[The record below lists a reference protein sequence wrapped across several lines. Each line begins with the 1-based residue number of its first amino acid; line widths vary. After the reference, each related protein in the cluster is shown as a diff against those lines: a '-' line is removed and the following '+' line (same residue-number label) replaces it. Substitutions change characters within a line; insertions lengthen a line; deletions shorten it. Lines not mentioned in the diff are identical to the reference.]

1 MAKLTVDKLGD
12 IKGKRVF
19 CRVDFNVP
27 LDEQQNITD
36 DTRIK
41 ASLPTIRFL
50 VEKGAKVILAS
61 HLGRPKGKVIPEMS
75 LRPVAKRLE
84 ELLGQKVKFAPDC
97 VGEEVEKMVAE
108 LQPGEVLL
116 LENLRF
122 HIEEEKNDKEFAK
135 KLANLCDIYVN
146 DAFGTA
152 HRAHASTEGITHFVE
167 KSAAG
172 FLMKKEL
179 EYLGKALS
187 NPERPF
193 VALIGGA
200 KVSTKIGVLENLLT
214 KVDVLLIGGGMT
226 YTFLKAKGLEIGDS
240 LLEPESVE
248 LARKI
253 MEKAESLPQVKLMLP
268 VDCLIA
274 NKFDETAETKVV
286 PVDSIPKGW
295 QGVDIG
301 DKTFEIFAD
310 ELKKAK
316 TIVWNGPVGVFEIDK
331 FAQGT
336 RKIAELLASLDATTI
351 IGGGDTIA
359 AVAKFG
365 VADKM
370 SHVSTGGGASLEF
383 LEGRELPGI
392 AALSEE

>member
-1 MAKLTVDKLGD
+1 MAKLMVDKLEN
-12 IKGKRVF
+12 IEGKRVF

-50 VEKGAKVILAS
+50 LEKGARLILAS

-75 LRPVAKRLE
+75 LRPVAKRLG
-84 ELLGQKVKFAPDC
+84 ELLGQDVKFAPDC
-97 VGEEVEKMVAE
+97 VGAEVEKMVSE
-108 LQPGEVLL
+108 LRPGEVLL

-122 HIEEEKNDKEFAK
+122 HIQEEKNDKEFAK
-135 KLANLCDIYVN
+135 QLARLCDIYVN

-152 HRAHASTEGITHFVE
+152 HRAHASTQGITQFVE
-167 KSAAG
+167 KSAGG

-214 KVDVLLIGGGMT
+214 RVDVLLIGGGMT
-226 YTFLKAKGLEIGDS
+226 YTFLKAKGLEIGNS
-240 LLEPESVE
+240 LLEPEAVN
-248 LARKI
+248 LAQKI
-253 MEKAESLPQVKLMLP
+253 MEKSESLPGVQLILP

-274 NKFDETAETKVV
+274 DRFDETAETKVV
-286 PVDSIPKGW
+286 PVENIPQGW

-301 DKTFEIFAD
+301 DKTFELFAN
-310 ELKKAK
+310 ELKRAK

-336 RKIAELLASLDATTI
+336 KKIAELLASSDATTI
-351 IGGGDTIA
+351 IGGGDTVA
-359 AVAKFG
+359 AVVKFG
-365 VADKM
+365 LTDKM

-383 LEGRELPGI
+383 LAGKELPGI
-392 AALSEE
+392 AALSEV